1 MNEIWNQAFFAGFH
15 GSDSFVAKIP
25 IDVARE
31 GDSMFVGGGE
41 ITLNKISAS
50 FSMPL
55 RVAQGM
61 SVEEF
66 IGTAA
71 KMGSELGR
79 ERAKGFFQAFPAP
92 SPHAMAFEWKQ
103 PLQFQQVLD
112 VWEKMQIDFGPDG
125 LPIWPQVVLNAKGYD
140 EFQKKLPEWQQ
151 DPECNR
157 KWADLVERKRK
168 EFDER
173 EARRRLVD

>member
-1 MNEIWNQAFFAGFH
+1 
-15 GSDSFVAKIP
+15 
-25 IDVARE
+25 
-31 GDSMFVGGGE
+31 
-41 ITLNKISAS
+41 
-50 FSMPL
+50 
-55 RVAQGM
+55 
-61 SVEEF
+61 
-66 IGTAA
+66 
-71 KMGSELGR
+71 
-79 ERAKGFFQAFPAP
+79 
-92 SPHAMAFEWKQ
+92 MAFEWKQ